1 MIIYDYI
8 LNDYIND
15 ECIGVLTLEYTN
27 NYTIKQT

>member
-15 ECIGVLTLEYTN
+15 ECIGVLTLEYTTWL
-27 NYTIKQT
+27 YD